1 MPNHFSWRKVLK
13 KKELNLQIV
22 KISGRKTETT
32 DNKFHD
38 FFSRIGKKK
47 EDKNEYN
54 RLSQGFLE
62 NSINAIKIKIE
73 NDTLKDMIEKY
84 KKTQQNLHLKVCFF
98 QI

>member
-38 FFSRIGKKK
+38 FFSRIGKKRK
-47 EDKNEYN
+47 TKMNTIDFNKV
-54 RLSQGFLE
+54 FW
-62 NSINAIKIKIE
+62 KIVS
-73 NDTLKDMIEKY
+73 
-84 KKTQQNLHLKVCFF
+84 TQSKSK
-98 QI
+98 

>member
-54 RLSQGFLE
+54 RL
-62 NSINAIKIKIE
+62 
-73 NDTLKDMIEKY
+73 
-84 KKTQQNLHLKVCFF
+84 
-98 QI
+98 